1 MEMKRLAFAVEGLE
15 VKEDGDS
22 RTIEGFASV
31 FNNIDSYSDIVMP
44 GAFAKSIKS
53 RKPVMLWQHNS
64 DHYPVTFWSYL
75 FDESGQATGK
85 VKVRLAL
92 QMVDANHYTGHG
104 IVKAYD
110 LAGQPMVS
118 PFDGPVTV
126 NGTRV
131 EVELL

>member
-1 MEMKRLAFAVEGLE
+1 MQTQPIVGVWQTVIKIDGLLQGFEGLYTFFADGNFLE
-15 VKEDGDS
+15 INSFKETNTG
-22 RTIEGFASV
+22 V
-31 FNNIDSYSDIVMP
+31 
-44 GAFAKSIKS
+44 
-53 RKPVMLWQHNS
+53 WQHNG

-85 VKVRLAL
+85 AKVRLAL

-104 IVKAYD
+104 VAKAYD
-110 LAGQPMVS
+110 LTSQPMVS

-126 NGTRV
+126 NGTRA

>member
-1 MEMKRLAFAVEGLE
+1 MQAQPIVGVWQTAIKIDGLLQGFEGLYTFFADGNFLE
-15 VKEDGDS
+15 INSLKETNTG
-22 RTIEGFASV
+22 V
-31 FNNIDSYSDIVMP
+31 
-44 GAFAKSIKS
+44 
-53 RKPVMLWQHNS
+53 WQHNG

-75 FDESGQATGK
+75 FDDSGQATGK

-92 QMVDANHYTGHG
+92 QMGDANHYTGHG
-104 IVKAYD
+104 VTNAYD
-110 LAGQPMVS
+110 LAGQPTAS

>member
-1 MEMKRLAFAVEGLE
+1 MQTQPIVGVWQTAIKIDAMLQGFEGLYTFFADGNFLE
-15 VKEDGDS
+15 INSLKETNTG
-22 RTIEGFASV
+22 V
-31 FNNIDSYSDIVMP
+31 
-44 GAFAKSIKS
+44 
-53 RKPVMLWQHNS
+53 WQHNG
-64 DHYPVTFWSYL
+64 DHYSVTFWSYL

-104 IVKAYD
+104 VVNAYD

-118 PFDGPVTV
+118 PFDGPFTV
-126 NGTRV
+126 NGTRL